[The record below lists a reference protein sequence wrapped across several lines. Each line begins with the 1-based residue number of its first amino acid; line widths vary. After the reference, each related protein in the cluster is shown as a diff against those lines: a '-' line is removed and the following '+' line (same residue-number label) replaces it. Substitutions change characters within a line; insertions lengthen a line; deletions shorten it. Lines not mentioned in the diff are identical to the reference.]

1 MRALALILAAAVSIA
16 PAEGATRRR
25 IVGRGTGM
33 DLPFGVNVMSHSDP
47 AQIRAALDLAQVADI
62 RWVRVQFTW
71 STVQPVSAGSADFS
85 TFDQIVTRANQNNL
99 HILGVLGYA
108 TPWNTTAPASE
119 TRPAQREHYPPAN
132 YDAWSRY
139 IFTTATLYK
148 KFIHHWEIW
157 NEPDLGS
164 PPDETHTCNGFWCG
178 TPAQYAQLLSVA
190 YKSIKSADPTATV
203 LLGGLALAGAEQN
216 QNFLFDILTDPDNP
230 ATGSFDIM
238 NFHAY
243 GSRSEALKRMNF
255 VKSQLA
261 FGGATPR
268 PIWITEFGY
277 GSAPSVQNVAPYFGG
292 EEGQAA
298 YVRDLAPYLLLLGA
312 QKVFWFQLFDAGS
325 DELASYGLL
334 TSSLN
339 KKQAFD
345 AYSTTIKAYHP

>member
-1 MRALALILAAAVSIA
+1 M
-16 PAEGATRRR
+16 RRR
-25 IVGRGTGM
+25 SVGRGTGS
-33 DLPFGVNVMSHSDP
+33 DSPFGVVVNVASHPDA

-71 STVQPVSAGSADFS
+71 STIQPVNAASADF
-85 TFDQIVTRANQNNL
+85 TLFDQIVTRANQNNQR
-99 HILGVLGYA
+99 ILGVLGYA
-108 TPWNTTAPASE
+108 TQWNTTALATE
-119 TRPAQREHYPPAN
+119 TRLAQRERYPPAD

-139 IFTTATLYK
+139 IFTTVTLYK

-157 NEPDLGS
+157 NEPDVGS

-178 TPAQYAQLLSVA
+178 TPAQYARLLSVA
-190 YKSIKSADPTATV
+190 YKTIKSADPTATV

-243 GSRSEALKRMNF
+243 GSKSEVLKRMNF

-261 FGGATPR
+261 FGGATLR

-298 YVRDLAPYLLLLGA
+298 YVRDLAPYLLLFGV
-312 QKVFWFQLFDAGS
+312 QKMFWYQLFDAGS

-334 TSSLN
+334 TSALN
-339 KKQAFD
+339 KKQAYD
-345 AYSTTIKAYHP
+345 TYSATIKAYRP